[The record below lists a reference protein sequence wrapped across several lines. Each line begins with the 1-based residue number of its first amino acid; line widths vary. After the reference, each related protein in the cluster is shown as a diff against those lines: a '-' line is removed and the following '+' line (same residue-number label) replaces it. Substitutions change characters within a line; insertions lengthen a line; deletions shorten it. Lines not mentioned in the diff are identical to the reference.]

1 MTVFLFQT
9 HYSDECSEQSQLRCE
24 VGDLSSK
31 HGLYSFYPLG
41 QNGRRLTS
49 DELLPLTGPN
59 SGTSTVSCIR
69 LFPSWLPSRLFYAVM
84 LRSVVFHAAKRGA
97 ARVACAT
104 LYPEGHKPFAVTLS
118 TPKKIDM

>member
-1 MTVFLFQT
+1 MTVFSFQT
-9 HYSDECSEQSQLRCE
+9 HYSDECNEQSQLRCE

-31 HGLYSFYPLG
+31 HGLYSFYPVG
-41 QNGRRLTS
+41 QNGRRVTF
-49 DELLPLTGPN
+49 DGLLPLTGSN
-59 SGTSTVSCIR
+59 SGTVP
-69 LFPSWLPSRLFYAVM
+69 PSFFHSPVPFLLSLLFYPVT
-84 LRSVVFHAAKRGA
+84 LRSVVFHAAQRGA